1 MSLSVTTGPS
11 EASAR
16 RQGFTIAREERE
28 TAAERVVALLRRTI
42 DIAVSMVGL
51 VVFAPVMLFIAV
63 LIRLDSPGPVLFRQ
77 VRVGRN
83 RRRTPQPGAADSEH
97 RGDNIGGRPFIFY
110 KFRTMYADARERFPE
125 LYTYSYTPVDLEA
138 LPMKVLMGRKGDP
151 DRFVGGKPKD
161 DYLEDPRVT
170 RVGRW
175 LRKTSLDELPNFL
188 NVLRGDMHLV
198 GPRPDI
204 PENIRY
210 YRGSNLRKLS
220 VRPGV
225 TGLAQIR
232 GRGLL
237 SFRDTNTFDVE
248 YVDSRSLWLDIRIL
262 VGTFMAL
269 LKRDGAF

>member
-1 MSLSVTTGPS
+1 MSLIVTTGPS
-11 EASAR
+11 GTRPHHEPLSAAR
-16 RQGFTIAREERE
+16 VSRQMALH
-28 TAAERVVALLRRTI
+28 AAELVRRGL
-42 DIAVSMVGL
+42 DIAVAVIGL
-51 VVFAPVMLFIAV
+51 IVCAPIMLLIA
-63 LIRLDSPGPVLFRQ
+63 LIIRIDSPGPTLFRQ

-83 RRRTPQPGAADSEH
+83 RRTRRCPEAAQPEMRNHD
-97 RGDNIGGRPFIFY
+97 DIGGRPFVFY
-110 KFRTMYADARERFPE
+110 KFRTMYADARQRFPE
-125 LYTYSYTPVDLEA
+125 LYTYSYTSADLEA

-151 DRFVGGKPKD
+151 ERFAGGKPKD

-170 RVGRW
+170 PVGRW
-175 LRKTSLDELPNFL
+175 LRKSSLDELPNLF

-210 YRGSNLRKLS
+210 YRSSNFRKLS

-237 SFRDTNTFDVE
+237 SFQDTNNYDIE
-248 YVDSRSLWLDIRIL
+248 YVESRSLWLDVRIL
-262 VGTFMAL
+262 AGTFVAL
-269 LKRDGAF
+269 VKRDGAF